1 MSALQFDIRHRPDF
15 AAIHVQLAPGQT
27 MRAEPSAL
35 AWKDAHIQ
43 LKAQARGG
51 IMKSLGRMFSGESLF
66 LNTYSAE
73 SQGGEVV
80 LAPGPMG
87 DVQHYALDGS
97 LGIVM
102 QAGAFVACSDGVEM
116 KARWEGLRGLF
127 GGEGLVL
134 QHASGQ
140 GDLFFNTWGG
150 ILAVDVEEEW
160 LVDTGCMVAF
170 EDTLRYSVEPAP
182 HKKGIGGFLKG
193 MVFGGEGL
201 VCRFQGRGKL
211 WIQSRSAHPVAA
223 FLHPFRRIKPKAQSS
238 SGDE

>member
-1 MSALQFDIRHRPDF
+1 MQFDIRHRPDF
-15 AAIHVQLAPGQT
+15 AAIHVQLATGEKLL
-27 MRAEPSAL
+27 AEPSAL
-35 AWKDAHIQ
+35 AWKDAHIA

-51 IMKSLGRMFSGESLF
+51 LMKSLGRMFSGESLF

-87 DVQHYALDGS
+87 DVQHYRLDGS
-97 LGIVM
+97 VGVVL
-102 QAGAFVACSDGVEM
+102 QAGAFVASSETVQM

-150 ILAVDVEEEW
+150 ILAVDVEDEW

-182 HKKGIGGFLKG
+182 HKKGMGGFLKG

-211 WIQSRSAHPVAA
+211 WIQSRSAYPVAM
-223 FLHPFRRIKPKAQSS
+223 FLHPFRPVKAKVQSSS
-238 SGDE
+238 SGDD